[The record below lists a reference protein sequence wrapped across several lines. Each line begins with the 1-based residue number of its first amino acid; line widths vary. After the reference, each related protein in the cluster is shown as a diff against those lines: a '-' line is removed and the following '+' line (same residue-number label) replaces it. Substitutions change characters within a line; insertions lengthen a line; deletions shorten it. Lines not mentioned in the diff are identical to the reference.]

1 MKPATV
7 ALLILV
13 NMMFTF
19 AYFGHA
25 SSHETEAAA
34 ETTLLSNS
42 HGSNDESSFAGG
54 MTLGRKLGAETSINS
69 AAVSTDSSRSP
80 SIDWYTGF
88 ISHPPRRP

>member
-13 NMMFTF
+13 NMMFT
-19 AYFGHA
+19 YFGHA
-25 SSHETEAAA
+25 SSHETDAA

-42 HGSNDESSFAGG
+42 YGSNDESSFAGG
-54 MTLGRKLGAETSINS
+54 MTLGRKLLVAETSINS
-69 AAVSTDSSRSP
+69 AAVSTDSSRSV
-80 SIDWYTGF
+80 SINWYNDF